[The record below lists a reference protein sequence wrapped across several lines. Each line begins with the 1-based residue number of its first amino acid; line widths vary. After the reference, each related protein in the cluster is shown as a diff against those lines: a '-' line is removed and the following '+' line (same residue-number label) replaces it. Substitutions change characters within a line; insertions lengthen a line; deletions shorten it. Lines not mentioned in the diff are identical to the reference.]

1 MPKNEWETYTIRVTH
16 SDSSPDEYADREQG
30 RMNLTERFE
39 TELYRLIKK
48 YQGQAGLQFDARTSE
63 GQPILEY

>member
-1 MPKNEWETYTIRVTH
+1 MNEWETYTINVTH
-16 SDSSPDEYADREQG
+16 NDEKPAEYANKEHE
-30 RMNLTERFE
+30 RMIVNERFE